1 VTDTFVPAAVAI
13 GEAWANELVR
23 GFKADDR
30 KVIGAWPGTMS
41 EARKRVLFGLRVRL
55 DSHLLDDLAKVA
67 SVAARREWRHA
78 TQPLPGH

>member
-23 GFKADDR
+23 GFRADDR

-55 DSHLLDDLAKVA
+55 EAHLLDDLAKVA
-67 SVAARREWRHA
+67 SIAARREWRTA
-78 TQPLPGH
+78 TLPPPAL